1 MQLLKE
7 KKHQHYIVIVVA
19 SLDYYYY
26 LLTYIYSRR
35 VIDVFPMQILY
46 LNNNRKENAEK

>member
-1 MQLLKE
+1 MQLLLKE
-7 KKHQHYIVIVVA
+7 KKHHIIFIY

>member
-1 MQLLKE
+1 MKLLLKE
-7 KKHQHYIVIVVA
+7 KKHHIIFIY
-19 SLDYYYY
+19 SLR
-26 LLTYIYSRR
+26 LLLLFINLYRSRR